1 MTTMMTLTLS
11 LHVKQAGLV
20 AEAAMMMMMM
30 MMMIRLAQRPVL
42 AVGHVVAA
50 AAVDGDKRLSLYW

>member
-30 MMMIRLAQRPVL
+30 MIRLPQCPVL
-42 AVGHVVAA
+42 AVGHVVAAA